1 MYARVTGWESFEP
14 WLSRLEAIEAGTLWE
29 IAEAVPPEWY
39 GGDTAVIE
47 RLMEQMLRR
56 RSRVRDLIG
65 EFRDSNRE
73 PFPMW
78 ASGKKIVVPRQF
90 AEVSGVGKFVM

>member
-1 MYARVTGWESFEP
+1 
-14 WLSRLEAIEAGTLWE
+14 LSRVEAIEAGTLWG

-56 RSRVRDLIG
+56 RSKVRELIG
-65 EFRDSNRE
+65 EFRDSDRE

-78 ASGKKIVVPRQF
+78 ASGKTIAVPRQF
-90 AEVSGVGKFVM
+90 AEVNGVGKFVM

>member
-1 MYARVTGWESFEP
+1 MGSPKLLDFAASQGWYDRSSGKP
-14 WLSRLEAIEAGTLWE
+14 LSINRAYLSAA
-29 IAEAVPPEWY
+29 PKPDPE
-39 GGDTAVIE
+39 VE
-47 RLMEQMLRR
+47 MEQMLRR

-65 EFRDSNRE
+65 EFRDSDRE

>member
-1 MYARVTGWESFEP
+1 MAERVETM
-14 WLSRLEAIEAGTLWE
+14 EAAKLWE

-56 RSRVRDLIG
+56 RARVRDLIA

-78 ASGKKIVVPRQF
+78 ASGEKIVVPRQF